1 MQYEDDVPDF
11 VKKERLEEILEV
23 QRAISGER
31 LARFVGRDVEVLL
44 DQPDV
49 GRVKWQAD
57 DVDGVTYLANS
68 AQARSGVFVRARITA
83 SEDYDFQAAA
93 LT

>member
-1 MQYEDDVPDF
+1 LEQENG
-11 VKKERLEEILEV
+11 VK
-23 QRAISGER
+23 
-31 LARFVGRDVEVLL
+31 
-44 DQPDV
+44 V

-57 DVDGVTYLANS
+57 DVDGVTYLERGGW
-68 AQARSGVFVRARITA
+68 AQPGDFVRARITA

>member
-1 MQYEDDVPDF
+1 MQYPDDVEDGL
-11 VKKERLEEILEV
+11 KQDRLAEIMEL
-23 QRAISGER
+23 QRAISAER
-31 LARFVGRDVEVLL
+31 LERFVGREVDVLME
-44 DQPDV
+44 DRHV

-57 DVDGVTYLANS
+57 DVDGVTYVDGA
-68 AQARSGVFVRARITA
+68 AAPRDFVRARITA